1 MSALSLLKR
10 LWRALPLSD
19 SNRWKVTM
27 LLLKPILPFIKGS
40 VVHKAYLEEKEW
52 RSKCIRP
59 FHGDPFPLLPT
70 QEKQDVF
77 FWGIIDWSY
86 RIQRP
91 QHLARGFAERGH
103 RVFYISPSFVKTI
116 RPGFELERMDDAGQL
131 YNVRIHLGGR
141 HMVYTAPPSRDDM
154 QQLKASVT
162 TLLEWTGSRSIV
174 SIVQHPYWHG
184 LVRQMPDSRLIY
196 DCLDH
201 HDGFINTG
209 EGIAALELAMLKD
222 AEAVVTTSQ
231 VLHDAAAVH
240 NSNVAVVRNA
250 TEYDFFSTPPQSI
263 YRDIHGRRVIG
274 YYGAIA
280 EWIDVQLLT
289 KVAQKFPD
297 CLLLLVG
304 AAESSVRQQ
313 LADFSNV
320 VFIGEV
326 KYSELPHYLY
336 GMNICLLPFRVMPLT
351 LATNPVK
358 VYEYLSAGKPVV
370 AVKLPE
376 MIQFDGVVAVAE
388 NHGEFI
394 AKLGEVLTMPDDE
407 QAVLKRRAFA
417 AMNTWHHRVNVF
429 EKVISALPE
438 PLISVIVITYNNLD
452 LTRACLDS
460 IARYSDYSNLEII
473 VVDNASSDGSPEF
486 LQKWTEGAGNRHLIL
501 NPDNRGFAAANNQG
515 LELAQ
520 GEYLVLLNNDTEVT
534 VGWLRG
540 LMNHLRTD
548 STLGMIGPVTNNIG
562 NEARIKLSYANSDE
576 MRRMARSYT
585 LRHMGETFPIRTLAF
600 FCVMLPRHVYVKVG
614 HLDEAFGLGFFED
627 DDYCRRVEQLGLRIV
642 CSEDVFIHH
651 HLSASFDKMKNHERQ
666 ALFEQNK
673 DIYEAKWGVWVP
685 HAFRRDLNPAPRV

>member
-1 MSALSLLKR
+1 MRSLGLIKR
-10 LWRALPLSD
+10 VWRALPLSD
-19 SNRWKVTM
+19 SNRWKITV

-40 VVHKAYLEEKEW
+40 VVHQAYLEEREW

-59 FHGDPFPLLPT
+59 FHGDPFPPLPD
-70 QEKQDVF
+70 QEKLDVF
-77 FWGIIDWSY
+77 FWGIIDWNY

-91 QHLARGFAERGH
+91 QHLARGFADRGY
-103 RVFYISPSFVKTI
+103 RVFYISPSFVKTP
-116 RPGFELERMDDAGQL
+116 RPGFELERMDDGGRL
-131 YNVRIHLGGR
+131 YNIRIYLGGR
-141 HMVYTAPPSRDDM
+141 PAVYTAPPSRDDM
-154 QQLKASVT
+154 QQLRASVAA
-162 TLLEWTGSRSIV
+162 LLEWTGSRSIV
-174 SIVQHPYWHG
+174 SIVQHPYWYE
-184 LVRQMPDSRLIY
+184 LVGQLPNSRLIY
-196 DCLDH
+196 DCMDH

-231 VLHDAAAVH
+231 VLHDAAAAH
-240 NSNVAVVRNA
+240 NPNVSMVRNA
-250 TEYDFFSTPPQSI
+250 TEYDFFSTPPQST

-280 EWIDVQLLT
+280 EWIDVELLIEI
-289 KVAQKFPD
+289 AQKFPD

-304 AAESSVRQQ
+304 AAENSVRQQ

-336 GMNICLLPFRVMPLT
+336 GMDICLLPFRVVPLT

-358 VYEYLSAGKPVV
+358 VYEYLSAGKSVV

-376 MIQFDGVVAVAE
+376 MIQFDGVVMVAE
-388 NHGEFI
+388 SHDEFI
-394 AKLGEVLTMPDDE
+394 AKLGDVLATPDNE
-407 QAVLKRRAFA
+407 QAALERRAFA
-417 AMNTWHHRVNVF
+417 AMNTWHHRVDAF
-429 EKVISALPE
+429 EKVISALSE

-460 IARYSDYSNLEII
+460 VVRFSDYSNLEII

-486 LQKWTEGAGNRHLIL
+486 LKKWSEEAGNRHLVL

-515 LELAQ
+515 LKLAR

-534 VGWLRG
+534 PGWLHG
-540 LMNHLRTD
+540 LMNHLRAD

-562 NEARIKLSYANSDE
+562 NEARLKLCYADSDE
-576 MRRMARSYT
+576 MRRRSRSYT

-600 FCVMLPRHVYVKVG
+600 FCVMLPRHVYEKVG
-614 HLDEAFGLGFFED
+614 LLDEAFGLGFFED
-627 DDYCRRVEQLGLRIV
+627 DDYCRRIEQAGWTIA
-642 CSEDVFIHH
+642 CAKDVFIHH
-651 HLSASFDKMKNHERQ
+651 HLSASFNKLGKGRQELLEKNR
-666 ALFEQNK
+666 K
-673 DIYEAKWGVWVP
+673 IYEAKWGAWIP
-685 HAFRRDLNPAPRV
+685 HQPR